1 MALYL
6 LSVFIPLLASR
17 LNNKIVVY
25 YILFL
30 LLLFLCF
37 GYMTGSDW
45 RNYELSYN
53 SSKFS
58 TLLDERFEIGYAMLQ
73 AAGHF
78 LSIDFWHFHI
88 AIKVV
93 CFILLSRM
101 IMYLNI
107 NILLFWA
114 LFLPEMGFFLFID
127 CPFRNLIS
135 LGIFSLA
142 LPALFNRQKKQY
154 FFIITIAVLFHY
166 SALLLYILYFIP
178 KFRIRNGYYIII
190 FLIVNVFAYKIDF
203 IVGTILVGLFDAS
216 DFLRERLL
224 LYALDENYQANAINI
239 GTLYRTFFF
248 VLFIIFR
255 SKIEEKS
262 EFSKILFR
270 LSMFF
275 FLLYP
280 FTISLKIFSRFTIY
294 LMPFYL
300 STVILLLETFKPVL
314 KCTIFLILFFWTFV
328 KTYSVVTEDYRYI
341 PYTNYFLYFF
351 QEKLDYNYRSTYNFL
366 NSSYGDN

>member
-6 LSVFIPLLASR
+6 LSIIIPLLASR
-17 LNNKIVVY
+17 SNNKIMVY

-53 SSKFS
+53 SSRFS

-73 AAGHF
+73 ATGRF
-78 LSIDFWHFHI
+78 LSIDFWTFHI
-88 AIKVV
+88 TIKVV
-93 CFILLSRM
+93 CFLLLSRM
-101 IMYLNI
+101 VMYLKI

-142 LPALFNRQKKQY
+142 IPALFNRQKKQY

-166 SALLLYILYFIP
+166 SAILLYILYYVP
-178 KFRIRNGYYIII
+178 NFRIKNGYYIAL
-190 FLIVNVFAYKIDF
+190 FLIINIFAYKIDF
-203 IVGTILVGLFDAS
+203 IIGTILAGLFDAS

-224 LYALDENYQANAINI
+224 LYALDENYQASAINV
-239 GTLYRTFFF
+239 GTLYRSFFF
-248 VLFIIFR
+248 ILFIIFR
-255 SKIEEKS
+255 SKIEQES
-262 EFSKILFR
+262 DFSKILFR

-280 FTISLKIFSRFTIY
+280 FTISLKIFSRFSIY
-294 LMPFYL
+294 LIPFYL
-300 STVILLLETFKPVL
+300 LTVILLLGTFKPVL
-314 KCTIFLILFFWTFV
+314 KYTISLVLIFWTFI
-328 KTYSVVTEDYRYI
+328 KTYSVITEDYRYV
-341 PYTNYFLYFF
+341 PYTNYILYYF
-351 QEKLDYNYRSTYNFL
+351 QEKPDYKYRNSYNLL